1 MMKLERLVKKAQ
13 KGNDK
18 AYLMLFQR
26 YEEDIYRMAYVYVK
40 NQEDALDIVQEV
52 AYQSFKKISTLKK
65 PEYFKTW
72 LIKIT
77 INCSLNIINKNKKVI
92 PLYPDFEVLT
102 GSENHD
108 IALSLSLEELMNT
121 LQEDEKSVVLLK
133 YYDDRTL
140 REIAEILDMPLGTAK
155 SVLYRA
161 LDKLR
166 QGGRELWRISLN
178 KRLQKLKFQ
187 QNFTNEVN

>member
-1 MMKLERLVKKAQ
+1 MKLERLVKKAQ

-18 AYLMLFQR
+18 AYLMLFQQ
-26 YEEDIYRMAYVYVK
+26 YEADIYRMAYVYVK
-40 NQEDALDIVQEV
+40 NKDDALDLVQEV

-72 LIKIT
+72 LMKIT
-77 INCSLNIINKNKKVI
+77 INCALSLINKNKKVI
-92 PLYPDFEVLT
+92 PLNLDFDVLT
-102 GSENHD
+102 GSEDED
-108 IALSLSLEELMNT
+108 IALTLSLHKLIDT
-121 LQEDEKSVVLLK
+121 LKEDEKSVILLK

-140 REIAEILDMPLGTAK
+140 KEISEILDIPLGTAK

-166 QGGRELWRISLN
+166 QN
-178 KRLQKLKFQ
+178 LK
-187 QNFTNEVN
+187 EVDNYA